1 MPFQNDDCNSEIKV
15 YVVAV
20 MHWLSE
26 FPNSPITPECSLEEF
41 IQPTKLFEIF
51 QLLFSKEESS
61 GYLTNCF
68 IVNKDIQ
75 SDIESIYISQITLKQ
90 IEILTDI
97 LDRHLR
103 SRITLNTFPYL
114 NLYKLIMFN
123 DYAELKNCVK
133 FYSEL
138 ALLHQFCQQMDLH
151 ILNF

>member
-61 GYLTNCF
+61 GYLTNWF
-68 IVNKDIQ
+68 IANKDIQ
-75 SDIESIYISQITLKQ
+75 SDIESIYLKS
-90 IEILTDI
+90 L
-97 LDRHLR
+97 
-103 SRITLNTFPYL
+103 
-114 NLYKLIMFN
+114 
-123 DYAELKNCVK
+123 
-133 FYSEL
+133 
-138 ALLHQFCQQMDLH
+138 
-151 ILNF
+151 